1 MTEIELANEEMERHA
16 AALALEYGDEQIG
29 LDEMNQFQQEVQ
41 EERLDTVELD
51 EDKNLTK
58 FDEFGQPL
66 QVLAI
71 TEKVK
76 KAVGTKKVD
85 KMERCGNIKCYLHD
99 SRGVP
104 RVFIG
109 PNWPFATV
117 LLIYAIMLTYMHLK
131 AFLELHAMHASW
143 YIIVVGTM
151 LYSIGI
157 WGLLHTFFGD
167 PGIPEEIFI
176 RYSDPTHVLDGP
188 EGEDEEDVAV
198 TAPTTDWCAECLVPT
213 GPG

>member
-29 LDEMNQFQQEVQ
+29 LDEMNHFQQEVQ
-41 EERLDTVELD
+41 EERLDTVELE

-131 AFLELHAMHASW
+131 AFLELHSMHASW
-143 YIIVVGTM
+143 YIIVVGTI